1 MYQPKSLHEIRIY
14 HSRIIMSVLRQNG
27 PMTKNDLALKTG
39 LSLSSVTNILKI
51 LTERNLVTLGDKIDS
66 FAGRPAT
73 YIVPVLDAVYSIGID
88 VTQYH
93 VRSVLMNLGEPV
105 LAFDKHEVLFQNTD
119 AYWDQISEWLEAFID
134 ANHVDG
140 EKIGGVK
147 MATRS
152 AVPYCER
159 KGLVPILLDREPVMI
174 DIDAVSRKF
183 RSYSFAFILNTKV
196 AGAIYGLWEAK
207 ELSDYVSLSVG
218 STVGGCV
225 VRNYEPLNVFD
236 MSDTFGHMI
245 VRPDGRECSCG
256 RRGCLEAQ
264 CTSSGLFRRLDFTS
278 EDAFFQALDQGDA
291 RCRESWNAYLDDLS
305 IALNNLFMAYDLDI
319 VISGSM
325 APYLEKRRDELDSR
339 LFREYAL
346 FPIRKQLIFSHD
358 GEYAAAIG
366 SAAVVINSFLSEKVK

>member
-73 YIVPVLDAVYSIGID
+73 YIVPVLDVVYSIGID

-93 VRSVLMNLGEPV
+93 VRFVLMNLGEPV
-105 LAFDKHEVLFQNTD
+105 LAFDKHDILFQNTD
-119 AYWDQISEWLEAFID
+119 EYWDRIAAWLEAFID
-134 ANHVDG
+134 ANHVDR

-147 MATRS
+147 MATRFT
-152 AVPYCER
+152 VPYAER
-159 KGLVPILLDREPVMI
+159 KGVVPVLLDREPVMI
-174 DIDAVSRKF
+174 DVDAVSSKF
-183 RSYSFAFILNTKV
+183 SRYKFEFILNTKV

-207 ELSDYVSLSVG
+207 ELSDYVSLSIG
-218 STVGGCV
+218 STVGGCL

-245 VRPDGRECSCG
+245 VRPDGRPCSCG

-264 CTSSGLFRRLDFTS
+264 CSSSNLFRPLGFDS
-278 EDAFFQALDQGDA
+278 EDAFFQALDRGDE
-291 RCRESWNAYLDDLS
+291 RCRESWNAYLDDLTT
-305 IALNNLFMAYDLDI
+305 ALSNLFMAYDLDI

-325 APYLEKRRDELDSR
+325 APYLEKRREELDSR

-346 FPIRKQLIFSHD
+346 FPVRKKLVFSHD